1 MTLTESLWIFYIW
14 PSFIIIENIT
24 FMMIQ
29 RFSDILSP
37 QTTFLIYYGLVMV
50 TIHFYHGLWLPIK
63 YLMVS
68 REEYYQLWAER
79 EDKCSEKAMR
89 RNRLEPRRD
98 WPPRGPGTTVVSREQ
113 NFCVSIGSQST
124 STALMTTVEIF

>member
-14 PSFIIIENIT
+14 PLFIIIENII

-29 RFSDILSP
+29 RFSAILNP
-37 QTTFLIYYGLVMV
+37 QTSFLIYYGLVMV

-68 REEYYQLWAER
+68 RAEYYQLWTER
-79 EDKCSEKAMR
+79 EDKYPEKAIR
-89 RNRLEPRRD
+89 RITLEPRRD
-98 WPPRGPGTTVVSREQ
+98 WRPIGPRSTVVSREQ